1 MIKSI
6 NLINYKIFRNTTI
19 TFNEKINILIG
30 DNGSGKSSLLW
41 IISCV
46 LNGSY
51 SQIEKEGIE
60 SLFNI
65 EAVQEFLN
73 NKSQQLNLKDLPFI
87 EVELFLEDIGD
98 NNFYINGKRN
108 SSGIVSNGLKLLIT
122 PNEAHS
128 QEIEETLK
136 YSEEFP
142 FEYYKVEFFTFSG
155 EAYNSYNKKHN
166 IKYEMIDT
174 SLINTKYSI
183 KKFVNRLYE
192 SQSDKNKRQKINHE
206 FRKLNNDFSKTL
218 YELSYLN
225 KTNEYKIVIDSVRE
239 SKFTNSITAQ
249 KDNISLHNLGQGEN
263 IMLSVSTT
271 MKDYEDP
278 LNLILI
284 EEPEN
289 HLSYLNTKKLIKMI
303 DSTLVNQLI
312 ISTHDNMIASRLGL
326 ENIIL
331 MNNKKQSSFN
341 NLDNDTSLFFK
352 KAPNSN
358 LLNFILAN
366 KVILVEGDAE
376 YILLEEFYH
385 KTSNYYPYEEN
396 VTIISCGGI
405 TFKRYLEVGKL
416 LDKKVLV
423 ITDNDSNYEDNINE
437 KYKNFKN
444 ANTLIKAPE
453 NNDNYTF
460 EVELYNNNKD
470 FFEENFKSSTM
481 KNGILEFMKKNKT
494 ESAMRL
500 LIKISNEGF
509 GDFKIPEYIKEGIDW
524 IRN

>member
-166 IKYEMIDT
+166 I
-174 SLINTKYSI
+174 
-183 KKFVNRLYE
+183 
-192 SQSDKNKRQKINHE
+192 
-206 FRKLNNDFSKTL
+206 
-218 YELSYLN
+218 
-225 KTNEYKIVIDSVRE
+225 
-239 SKFTNSITAQ
+239 
-249 KDNISLHNLGQGEN
+249 
-263 IMLSVSTT
+263 
-271 MKDYEDP
+271 
-278 LNLILI
+278 
-284 EEPEN
+284 
-289 HLSYLNTKKLIKMI
+289 
-303 DSTLVNQLI
+303 
-312 ISTHDNMIASRLGL
+312 
-326 ENIIL
+326 
-331 MNNKKQSSFN
+331 
-341 NLDNDTSLFFK
+341 
-352 KAPNSN
+352 
-358 LLNFILAN
+358 
-366 KVILVEGDAE
+366 
-376 YILLEEFYH
+376 
-385 KTSNYYPYEEN
+385 
-396 VTIISCGGI
+396 
-405 TFKRYLEVGKL
+405 
-416 LDKKVLV
+416 
-423 ITDNDSNYEDNINE
+423 
-437 KYKNFKN
+437 
-444 ANTLIKAPE
+444 
-453 NNDNYTF
+453 
-460 EVELYNNNKD
+460 
-470 FFEENFKSSTM
+470 
-481 KNGILEFMKKNKT
+481 
-494 ESAMRL
+494 
-500 LIKISNEGF
+500 
-509 GDFKIPEYIKEGIDW
+509 
-524 IRN
+524 

>member
-1 MIKSI
+1 
-6 NLINYKIFRNTTI
+6 
-19 TFNEKINILIG
+19 
-30 DNGSGKSSLLW
+30 
-41 IISCV
+41 
-46 LNGSY
+46 
-51 SQIEKEGIE
+51 
-60 SLFNI
+60 
-65 EAVQEFLN
+65 
-73 NKSQQLNLKDLPFI
+73 
-87 EVELFLEDIGD
+87 
-98 NNFYINGKRN
+98 
-108 SSGIVSNGLKLLIT
+108 
-122 PNEAHS
+122 
-128 QEIEETLK
+128 
-136 YSEEFP
+136 
-142 FEYYKVEFFTFSG
+142 
-155 EAYNSYNKKHN
+155 
-166 IKYEMIDT
+166 MIDT

-366 KVILVEGDAE
+366 KVILV
-376 YILLEEFYH
+376 
-385 KTSNYYPYEEN
+385 
-396 VTIISCGGI
+396 
-405 TFKRYLEVGKL
+405 
-416 LDKKVLV
+416 
-423 ITDNDSNYEDNINE
+423 
-437 KYKNFKN
+437 
-444 ANTLIKAPE
+444 
-453 NNDNYTF
+453 
-460 EVELYNNNKD
+460 
-470 FFEENFKSSTM
+470 
-481 KNGILEFMKKNKT
+481 
-494 ESAMRL
+494 
-500 LIKISNEGF
+500 
-509 GDFKIPEYIKEGIDW
+509 
-524 IRN
+524 